1 MIQNYKRILVRN
13 IFFVIIDSL
22 KNYSL
27 KNKIEMS
34 WYQNHDVALL
44 AKQLLG
50 KVICTN
56 ISGNLTNGI
65 IVETEAYSGDNDNAC
80 HANNQKMTKRNKV
93 MFGQG
98 GFAYVYLCYGIHHL
112 FNIVTNIEGKADAV
126 LIRAIQ
132 PIYGLDLMY
141 KRRNMTKENYRLTAG
156 PGVLTKALGIKINH
170 YGTSLN
176 GDIIWIEKG
185 KKINHYGFEIHSFK

>member
-1 MIQNYKRILVRN
+1 
-13 IFFVIIDSL
+13 
-22 KNYSL
+22 
-27 KNKIEMS
+27 MS
-34 WYQNHDVALL
+34 WYQNQDVALL

-93 MFGQG
+93 MFGPG

-112 FNIVTNIEGKADAV
+112 FNIVTNVKGKADAV

-132 PIYGLDLMY
+132 PISGLDIMS
-141 KRRNMTKENYRLTAG
+141 KRRNMTNENYRLTAG
-156 PGVLTKALGIKINH
+156 PGVFTKALGINNNH

-185 KKINHYGFEIHSFK
+185 KILKSEQIVSSSRIGVDYAGEDALKPWRFFIKENKWVSRI